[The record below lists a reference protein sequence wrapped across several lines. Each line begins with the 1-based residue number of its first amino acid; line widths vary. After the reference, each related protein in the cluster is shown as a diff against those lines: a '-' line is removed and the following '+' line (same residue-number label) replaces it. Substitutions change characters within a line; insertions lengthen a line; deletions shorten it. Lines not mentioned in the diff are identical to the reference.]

1 MRLLSFLSAIE
12 KVLLAESPII
22 DDGAWELVRMVNF
35 HHHLARLTIT
45 PRPGN
50 DLSGG
55 AIFLQGFELA
65 DGSCCLKAALNW
77 TGSASGSTFAIYSTP
92 QLNWKLEASRV
103 ASTWIEGPRERVIS
117 AAGAGEYRPLAAMA
131 C

>member
-12 KVLLAESPII
+12 KALLADSPVI

-35 HHHLARLTIT
+35 HQHLARLTIT

-50 DLSGG
+50 DLAGG
-55 AIFLQGFELA
+55 TIFLQGFELA

-77 TGSASGSTFAIYSTP
+77 TGLVSGRTFAIYSTP

-103 ASTWIEGPRERVIS
+103 ASTWIEGPRETVIS
-117 AAGAGEYRPLAAMA
+117 AAVADEYRPLAAMA
-131 C
+131 S